1 MLNCIVIPRNF
12 TKFYNILTYNCEKIY
27 TKRQKSVII
36 IKIYIFN
43 MQRRIIM
50 EVFTLIARK
59 KNVALVF
66 VSYLLVAL
74 AAISLLTIC
83 IGFAPGI
90 LFAVVFGLI
99 AYLMIMAQNT
109 EFEYSYFDGELRFA
123 KIKNKSRRKR
133 LGIYSMESVAAIAP
147 AGDRSVYNYENGN
160 ELKEIDYT
168 SGQNDVPYYD
178 IIIKSPDENVLIKAE
193 LDDKFLTEVEKKY
206 RSKVKRRE
214 E

>member
-1 MLNCIVIPRNF
+1 
-12 TKFYNILTYNCEKIY
+12 
-27 TKRQKSVII
+27 
-36 IKIYIFN
+36 
-43 MQRRIIM
+43 M

-74 AAISLLTIC
+74 AAISLLT
-83 IGFAPGI
+83 
-90 LFAVVFGLI
+90 
-99 AYLMIMAQNT
+99 IMAQNT

-168 SGQNDVPYYD
+168 SGQKDVPYYD
-178 IIIKSPDENVLIKAE
+178 IVIKSPEENVLIKAE

>member
-1 MLNCIVIPRNF
+1 
-12 TKFYNILTYNCEKIY
+12 
-27 TKRQKSVII
+27 
-36 IKIYIFN
+36 
-43 MQRRIIM
+43 M

-160 ELKEIDYT
+160 EIKKIDYT
-168 SGQNDVPYYD
+168 SGQKDVPYYD
-178 IIIKSPDENVLIKAE
+178 IVIKSPDENVLIKAE

-206 RSKVKRRE
+206 RSKAGHSLGIFKPNLLHVLLPFCHFGKESGQHTAAFRRCLLIQLDHRSRK
-214 E
+214 

>member
-1 MLNCIVIPRNF
+1 
-12 TKFYNILTYNCEKIY
+12 
-27 TKRQKSVII
+27 
-36 IKIYIFN
+36 
-43 MQRRIIM
+43 M

-90 LFAVVFGLI
+90 VFGLI

-123 KIKNKSRRKR
+123 KIKNKSRGKR

-160 ELKEIDYT
+160 EIKKIDYT
-168 SGQNDVPYYD
+168 SGQKDVPYYD
-178 IIIKSPDENVLIKAE
+178 IVIKSPDENVLIKAE

>member
-1 MLNCIVIPRNF
+1 MEEI
-12 TKFYNILTYNCEKIY
+12 EG
-27 TKRQKSVII
+27 
-36 IKIYIFN
+36 
-43 MQRRIIM
+43 M

-83 IGFAPGI
+83 IGFVPGI
-90 LFAVVFGLI
+90 LFAVVFGLV

-133 LGIYSMESVAAIAP
+133 LGIYRGDEDKQLHQHEDEKTDMNLSKSDERIAQIREI
-147 AGDRSVYNYENGN
+147 ALNG
-160 ELKEIDYT
+160 LQDYA
-168 SGQNDVPYYD
+168 NDVDCEAYQFYKK
-178 IIIKSPDENVLIKAE
+178 IW
-193 LDDKFLTEVEKKY
+193 LTECY
-206 RSKVKRRE
+206 
-214 E
+214 

>member
-1 MLNCIVIPRNF
+1 M
-12 TKFYNILTYNCEKIY
+12 
-27 TKRQKSVII
+27 
-36 IKIYIFN
+36 
-43 MQRRIIM
+43 
-50 EVFTLIARK
+50 
-59 KNVALVF
+59 ALVF

-160 ELKEIDYT
+160 EIKKIDYT
-168 SGQNDVPYYD
+168 SGQKDVPYYD
-178 IIIKSPDENVLIKAE
+178 IVIKSPDENVLIKAE
-193 LDDKFLTEVEKKY
+193 LDDKFLTEVEKNTDQRLKEE
-206 RSKVKRRE
+206 RSNYSSPFKWYILDFVLPASYPVEYPLLPFNSLRHLGQRVPKVTGAPHRWQ
-214 E
+214 

>member
-1 MLNCIVIPRNF
+1 
-12 TKFYNILTYNCEKIY
+12 
-27 TKRQKSVII
+27 
-36 IKIYIFN
+36 
-43 MQRRIIM
+43 M

-160 ELKEIDYT
+160 EIKKRSNYSSPSKWYILDFVLPASYPVEYPLLPFN
-168 SGQNDVPYYD
+168 SLRHLGQRVP
-178 IIIKSPDENVLIKAE
+178 
-193 LDDKFLTEVEKKY
+193 
-206 RSKVKRRE
+206 KVTGAPHRWQ
-214 E
+214 

>member
-1 MLNCIVIPRNF
+1 
-12 TKFYNILTYNCEKIY
+12 
-27 TKRQKSVII
+27 
-36 IKIYIFN
+36 
-43 MQRRIIM
+43 M

-147 AGDRSVYNYENGN
+147 AGDRSGCGAPVTFGTLCPKCLRLLNGN
-160 ELKEIDYT
+160 KGYST
-168 SGQNDVPYYD
+168 GYD
-178 IIIKSPDENVLIKAE
+178 AGKTKSKMYHLEG
-193 LDDKFLTEVEKKY
+193 
-206 RSKVKRRE
+206 E

>member
-1 MLNCIVIPRNF
+1 
-12 TKFYNILTYNCEKIY
+12 
-27 TKRQKSVII
+27 
-36 IKIYIFN
+36 
-43 MQRRIIM
+43 M

-109 EFEYSYFDGELRFA
+109 EFEYSY
-123 KIKNKSRRKR
+123 
-133 LGIYSMESVAAIAP
+133 
-147 AGDRSVYNYENGN
+147 
-160 ELKEIDYT
+160 
-168 SGQNDVPYYD
+168 
-178 IIIKSPDENVLIKAE
+178 
-193 LDDKFLTEVEKKY
+193 LTERCALPKLKTRAAESALEY
-206 RSKVKRRE
+206 TAWSL
-214 E
+214 

>member
-1 MLNCIVIPRNF
+1 
-12 TKFYNILTYNCEKIY
+12 
-27 TKRQKSVII
+27 
-36 IKIYIFN
+36 
-43 MQRRIIM
+43 M

-147 AGDRSVYNYENGN
+147 AGDRSVYKYENDKN
-160 ELKEIDYT
+160 LAYKNLT
-168 SGQNDVPYYD
+168 SGDPEAKVYELIAKGEKGLVRYEFE
-178 IIIKSPDENVLIKAE
+178 PDDEMLN
-193 LDDKFLTEVEKKY
+193 EVMVKY
-206 RSKVKRRE
+206 PRSVVR
-214 E
+214 

>member
-1 MLNCIVIPRNF
+1 MQFNLKP
-12 TKFYNILTYNCEKIY
+12 
-27 TKRQKSVII
+27 QKSVII
-36 IKIYIFN
+36 IRIYIFN

-160 ELKEIDYT
+160 EIKKIDYT
-168 SGQNDVPYYD
+168 SGQKDVPYYD
-178 IIIKSPDENVLIKAE
+178 IVIKSPDENVLIKAE

>member
-1 MLNCIVIPRNF
+1 
-12 TKFYNILTYNCEKIY
+12 
-27 TKRQKSVII
+27 
-36 IKIYIFN
+36 
-43 MQRRIIM
+43 M

-83 IGFAPGI
+83 IGFIPGI
-90 LFAVVFGLI
+90 LFGLI
-99 AYLMIMAQNT
+99 AHLMIMAQNT

-133 LGIYSMESVAAIAP
+133 LGIYSMEAVAAIAP

-168 SGQNDVPYYD
+168 SGQKDVPYYD
-178 IIIKSPDENVLIKAE
+178 IVIKSPDENVLIKAE

>member
-1 MLNCIVIPRNF
+1 
-12 TKFYNILTYNCEKIY
+12 
-27 TKRQKSVII
+27 
-36 IKIYIFN
+36 
-43 MQRRIIM
+43 M

-66 VSYLLVAL
+66 VSYLLAAL

-83 IGFAPGI
+83 IGFVPGI
-90 LFAVVFGLI
+90 LLAVVFGLV
-99 AYLMIMAQNT
+99 AYLMLMAQNT

-133 LGIYSMESVAAIAP
+133 LGIYNMESVAVIAP

-160 ELKEIDYT
+160 DLKKIDYT

-178 IIIKSPDENVLIKAE
+178 IVIKSPEENVLIKAE

>member
-1 MLNCIVIPRNF
+1 MKNLYETV
-12 TKFYNILTYNCEKIY
+12 
-27 TKRQKSVII
+27 KSVII

-160 ELKEIDYT
+160 EIKKIDYT
-168 SGQNDVPYYD
+168 SGQKDVPYYD
-178 IIIKSPDENVLIKAE
+178 IVIKSPDENVLIKAE

>member
-1 MLNCIVIPRNF
+1 
-12 TKFYNILTYNCEKIY
+12 
-27 TKRQKSVII
+27 
-36 IKIYIFN
+36 
-43 MQRRIIM
+43 M

-74 AAISLLTIC
+74 AAISLLT

-168 SGQNDVPYYD
+168 SGQKDVPYYD
-178 IIIKSPDENVLIKAE
+178 IVIKSPEENVLIKAE

>member
-1 MLNCIVIPRNF
+1 M
-12 TKFYNILTYNCEKIY
+12 
-27 TKRQKSVII
+27 
-36 IKIYIFN
+36 
-43 MQRRIIM
+43 
-50 EVFTLIARK
+50 
-59 KNVALVF
+59 ALVF

-147 AGDRSVYNYENGN
+147 QV
-160 ELKEIDYT
+160 
-168 SGQNDVPYYD
+168 
-178 IIIKSPDENVLIKAE
+178 
-193 LDDKFLTEVEKKY
+193 TEVYTITRMEM
-206 RSKVKRRE
+206 RSRK
-214 E
+214 